1 MSRETDTTVDAV
13 EPAHL
18 RGLVAEGC
26 GRFSTADVR
35 DDDNALATIR
45 AAYDAGV
52 RVFDTARAYATV
64 DDDLHNEHLL
74 ADALRG
80 REDVVIM
87 TKGGH
92 FRTGPTS
99 WDIENTVDRVRR
111 DVEASLRALR
121 RERLDV
127 YYLHRA
133 DGGGDLEAVFG
144 ALEDLRCEGT
154 IGAIGISNATVAQID
169 AAQSACRLTAVQNR
183 LVAGERTAELTHA
196 ERLGLAFFAYSPLG
210 GPAHARDLPA
220 RLPALASLAHERG
233 VGVHRLALRG
243 MLANSQA
250 LSVIVGMGSPSRAAE
265 GAAAMTEEWDAA
277 CAAAWES
284 DTAQG

>member
-1 MSRETDTTVDAV
+1 MGTSVTPQT
-13 EPAHL
+13 L
-18 RGLVAEGC
+18 RGHIAEGC
-26 GRFSTADVR
+26 GRFSTADAR
-35 DDDNALATIR
+35 DDANALTTIR

-74 ADALRG
+74 AEALRG

-92 FRTGPTS
+92 FRTGPTT
-99 WDIENTVDRVRR
+99 WGIENTVDRVRR
-111 DVEASLRALR
+111 DVEASLRALG
-121 RERLDV
+121 RERLDM

-133 DGGGDLEAVFG
+133 DGAGDLEGVFV
-144 ALEDLRCEGT
+144 ALEALRRDGT
-154 IGAIGISNATVAQID
+154 IGAIGISNATVEQID
-169 AAQSACRLTAVQNR
+169 LARSVCRLSAVQNR
-183 LVAGERTAELTHA
+183 LVAVERTAELAHA
-196 ERLGLAFFAYSPLG
+196 ERHGLAFFAYSPLG

-220 RLPALASLAHERG
+220 RLPALASLARERG

-243 MLANSQA
+243 MLANSPA
-250 LSVIVGMGSPSRAAE
+250 LSVIVGMGTPCRAAE

-277 CAAAWES
+277 CATAWKS
-284 DTAQG
+284 DTARA